1 MNRLFTSS
9 NISPLIWEN
18 DPGKHDLF
26 YHNWEPV
33 DTVFSTAIE
42 DVLFPTLKIVADDI
56 LKGSEFS
63 YLNAAKANDGM

>member
-1 MNRLFTSS
+1 MF
-9 NISPLIWEN
+9 
-18 DPGKHDLF
+18 LF